1 VVDRKTSPRSGCLP
15 RDKLEVFAFTRQ
27 DVTNYSVFDVSTG
40 LRERGRQVPAY
51 TFPANRQ
58 DLAALHIV
66 VGEGRGRGMTD
77 LLLNDIAHLLLRPQQ
92 QVGPVRG
99 PDARSFVHA
108 TRATQDLTE
117 R

>member
-1 VVDRKTSPRSGCLP
+1 M
-15 RDKLEVFAFTRQ
+15 FAFTRQ

-40 LRERGRQVPAY
+40 LREPGRQVPAY

-58 DLAALHIV
+58 HLAALHIV

-77 LLLNDIAHLLLRPQQ
+77 LLLNDMAYLLPRLQQ

-99 PDARSFVHA
+99 PDTRGFVDATARRK
-108 TRATQDLTE
+108 T
-117 R
+117 

>member
-1 VVDRKTSPRSGCLP
+1 M
-15 RDKLEVFAFTRQ
+15 FAFTRQ

-77 LLLNDIAHLLLRPQQ
+77 LLLNDIAHLLPRLQQ

-99 PDARSFVHA
+99 PDTRGFVHP